1 MAVVNTPDNIPAA
14 NSCGYLQGVNAHDQ
28 PHSFSWTE
36 ALKLWQGGLRENIIW
51 GFLLQL
57 LAQSEPKEADSKH
70 GCDPDDGGRHP
81 FVEPFHTLRGKGG
94 KTAHCK
100 TSSVFGCYFN
110 GWCPQKNAICVCPH
124 LFGQGLFE
132 TINGPSIQEALSRLG
147 FGLSL

>member
-14 NSCGYLQGVNAHDQ
+14 NSCGYLQESMHMISHTTLAR
-28 PHSFSWTE
+28 
-36 ALKLWQGGLRENIIW
+36 LKHQLWQRGLREYIIW

-70 GCDPDDGGRHP
+70 GCDSDDGGRHA
-81 FVEPFHTLRGKGG
+81 FVEPFQTLWERRG

-100 TSSVFGCYFN
+100 TSSTFCMPFQ
-110 GWCPQKNAICVCPH
+110 WTESQKIAICVCPH